1 VAWDLHQV
9 SRREP
14 EAHAAGATDSGQVP
28 PVMPATP
35 AAAPDTGVAPH
46 DRLGRPLRDLRISV
60 TDRCNFRCTYCMPAE
75 VFGRDY
81 AFLRRSEVLT
91 FEEITRVVEVASR
104 LGVTKV
110 RLTGGEPLLRRQ
122 IERLVAMLAQVEGI
136 ELALTTNGAALAD
149 KAVALREAGLRRIT
163 VSLDSLDNAAFQA
176 MNGVGFPLDR
186 VLAGIRAAGAGGFH
200 PIKLNVVVRRGIN
213 DGGLLDL
220 ARFGRENGHIVR
232 FIEFMDVGATNGWRR
247 DEVVSAAEVL
257 AVIDAAFPVE
267 PLDAQYPG
275 EVARRYRYRDGGGEI
290 GMIASV
296 SQPFCHACTRARLT
310 ADGNLFT
317 CLFATTGHDLRT
329 VLRASDDDAELRSVL
344 ARVWRERADRY
355 SAERSSQTTSGK
367 RIEMSY
373 VGG

>member
-1 VAWDLHQV
+1 MTPAMT
-9 SRREP
+9 
-14 EAHAAGATDSGQVP
+14 AGSPDSGK
-28 PVMPATP
+28 
-35 AAAPDTGVAPH
+35 GPH

-60 TDRCNFRCTYCMPAE
+60 TDRCNFRCPYCMPGE

-81 AFLRRSEVLT
+81 AFLPQSEVLT
-91 FEEITRVVEVASR
+91 FEEIARVVRIAAG

-122 IERLVAMLAQVEGI
+122 IERLVAMIAEVDGI
-136 ELALTTNGAALAD
+136 EIALTTNGAALAQ
-149 KAVALREAGLRRIT
+149 KARALHEAGLGRIT
-163 VSLDSLDNAAFQA
+163 VSLDSLNEDVFQA
-176 MNGVGFPLDR
+176 MNGVGFPLER
-186 VLAGIRAAGAGGFH
+186 VLEGIGAAAAAGFN
-200 PIKLNVVVRRGIN
+200 PIKLNVVVKRGLN

-232 FIEFMDVGATNGWRR
+232 YIEFMDVGTTNGWRL
-247 DEVVSAAEVL
+247 DDVVSAADILEV
-257 AVIDAAFPVE
+257 VDAAFPLE
-267 PLDAQYPG
+267 PLDAHYPG

-290 GMIASV
+290 GLIASV
-296 SQPFCHACTRARLT
+296 SQPFCRACTRARLT

-329 VLRASDDDAELRSVL
+329 LLRASDSDDSVSAVL
-344 ARVWRERADRY
+344 ARVWRERSDRY
-355 SAERSSQTTSGK
+355 SEERSSLTSSGK